1 MSRPR
6 KFKNIDIQDLSPGM
20 VIVRVTLQN
29 GPIKIKK
36 SGLVTSQEM
45 VQGLIEMGIQQVE
58 IDPEQTVEI
67 DTPEQPLIKKSATQ
81 RMLESKTVTDT
92 RIDDN
97 LSSQFHRSLFLP
109 TVQDMPSAW
118 QYYGKRYAVVL
129 VIAFGGF
136 GFGWTLANYQNVVAV
151 FTPPAQPLLVESS
164 QKSTTTIIDDKAPV
178 QEQNNSQTFAA
189 NEPALV
195 NVHSVPNAVIE
206 VPKVVGQT
214 FETTQIPTPTPTPTP
229 TPEIVPLD
237 KGPQI
242 SEELLSKFNKA
253 ISQVSEQPEVSGPS
267 SEDSSEGVLRIDQ
280 LPAWAMTQLPSMS
293 FSAHMYTSEVAD
305 RWVRVNGTRM
315 IEGDIIDRKV
325 KILRIE
331 PQHVILTYSGQ
342 EFSMAALTDW

>member
-1 MSRPR
+1 MSRSPQ
-6 KFKNIDIQDLSPGM
+6 FKNIDIQDLLPGM

-36 SGLVTSQEM
+36 SGLVTSQDM

-58 IDPEQTVEI
+58 VDPDQTVEI
-67 DTPEQPLIKKSATQ
+67 DTPEQPVIKKSATQ
-81 RMLESKTVTDT
+81 RMLESNTVTDT

-129 VIAFGGF
+129 VIALGGF
-136 GFGWTLANYQNVVAV
+136 GFGWTLANYQNVIAALAS
-151 FTPPAQPLLVESS
+151 PSQPLLVEGS

-178 QEQNNSQTFAA
+178 ISQPIAV
-189 NEPALV
+189 NEPAQV
-195 NVHSVPNAVIE
+195 NALSVPDTAIE
-206 VPKVVGQT
+206 VPRVVAQT
-214 FETTQIPTPTPTPTP
+214 FEPTPTPTTVAPA
-229 TPEIVPLD
+229 IVPVD

-253 ISQVSEQPEVSGPS
+253 ISQVSEQPEVADPS
-267 SEDSSEGVLRIDQ
+267 NEDSSEGVLRIDQ

-293 FSAHMYTSEVAD
+293 FSAHMYTSEIAD

-315 IEGDIIDRKV
+315 VEGDIIDRKV